1 MPSFCL
7 AMKLQSGEIQ
17 SKIISRQS
25 VTNLLK
31 FGYTFRMIN
40 IVHNVKCKKNGRK
53 MMEKSDVTNV
63 TANRGEKAGTE
74 NRIVYY
80 DFLRII
86 AICAVIVLHV
96 SAQNFTHAGVDT
108 LQWQA
113 FNLYDSIVRWGV
125 PVFVMISGA
134 LFLEGEHSIEKLY
147 KRNVARIVMSF
158 VFWSLLYAIKNMLY
172 THCGWKAALKQFL
185 AGQGHMWFLF
195 MIVGLYMIVP
205 LVKPIVK
212 FVELTK
218 YFLLLSLA
226 FTFVVPQAINLVSLR
241 YPSISSFVNSIWS
254 KVYFH
259 FTLGFVCYFVC
270 GYFLSKADLSK
281 KTRGTI
287 YFLAICGF
295 ISTIVGTA
303 WISISQQ
310 KPNVMLYDYFSITVM
325 LEALGIFVFVK
336 DRFDGRE
343 IGQKAERVL
352 VLLSKYSFGV
362 YLVHILVLD
371 ELARIFGLNTL
382 SFNPLLSVP
391 VISAIVI
398 VVSFAIS
405 AALNHIPLLKKTV

>member
-1 MPSFCL
+1 MEN
-7 AMKLQSGEIQ
+7 AEGGVNIIMDKL
-17 SKIISRQS
+17 
-25 VTNLLK
+25 N
-31 FGYTFRMIN
+31 
-40 IVHNVKCKKNGRK
+40 
-53 MMEKSDVTNV
+53 VTNV
-63 TANRGEKAGTE
+63 AVDGKKTGKSEG
-74 NRIVYY
+74 RIVYY

-86 AICAVIVLHV
+86 AICAVIVLHI
-96 SAQNFTHAGVDT
+96 SAQNFTNAGVDT
-108 LQWQA
+108 LEWQA
-113 FNLYDSIVRWGV
+113 FNFYDSIVRWGV

-134 LFLEGEHSIEKLY
+134 LFLDGEHSIEKLY
-147 KRNVARIVMSF
+147 KKNIARIIVAF
-158 VFWSLLYAIKNMLY
+158 IFWSMLYAVNNTIY
-172 THCGWKAALKQFL
+172 FHTGWMAALKQFV

-205 LVKPIVK
+205 LVKPIVRSM
-212 FVELTK
+212 ELTK
-218 YFLLLSLA
+218 YFLMLSLA
-226 FTFVVPQAINLVSLR
+226 FTFVVPQALNLVSLK
-241 YPSISSFVNSIWS
+241 YPSIGSFVNSIWN

-336 DRFDGRE
+336 GRFDGRK

-371 ELARIFGLNTL
+371 ELARIFGINTL

-398 VVSFAIS
+398 VVSFAAS

>member
-1 MPSFCL
+1 MD
-7 AMKLQSGEIQ
+7 KL
-17 SKIISRQS
+17 
-25 VTNLLK
+25 N
-31 FGYTFRMIN
+31 
-40 IVHNVKCKKNGRK
+40 
-53 MMEKSDVTNV
+53 VTNV
-63 TANRGEKAGTE
+63 AVDGKKTGKSEG
-74 NRIVYY
+74 RIVYY

-86 AICAVIVLHV
+86 AICAVIVLHI
-96 SAQNFTHAGVDT
+96 SAQNFTNAGVDT
-108 LQWQA
+108 LEWQA
-113 FNLYDSIVRWGV
+113 FNFYDSIVRWGV

-134 LFLEGEHSIEKLY
+134 LFLDGEHSIEKLY
-147 KRNVARIVMSF
+147 KKNIARIIVAF
-158 VFWSLLYAIKNMLY
+158 IFWSMLYAVNNTIY
-172 THCGWKAALKQFL
+172 FHTGWMAALKQFV

-205 LVKPIVK
+205 LVKPIVRSM
-212 FVELTK
+212 ELTK
-218 YFLLLSLA
+218 YFLMLSLA
-226 FTFVVPQAINLVSLR
+226 FTFVVPQALNLVSLK
-241 YPSISSFVNSIWS
+241 YPSIGSFVNSIWN

-336 DRFDGRE
+336 GRFDGRK

-371 ELARIFGLNTL
+371 ELARIFGINTL

-398 VVSFAIS
+398 VVSFAAS